1 MIRWKDYPIIGF
13 AKIEDSKSSSLI
25 YTSIERGLYMKL
37 SEPKRTGETP
47 FEEVLA
53 NRRSVREYSESL
65 LQLDE
70 ISQLLWSAYGISN
83 AKGLR
88 TAPSAR
94 EFYPLNIYL
103 AAERVSSLMPGLYRY
118 NSPKHSMDLVNE
130 GHWIDKIFETT
141 FNQTAVQQSA
151 AVFLFTG
158 DYTKP
163 LSEFGEVGKR
173 YVDMDLGHSAQNL
186 HLQATALNLG
196 TVEIAAFRPGELKN
210 LLSIP
215 ENEEPLYL
223 MPIGKPL

>member
-1 MIRWKDYPIIGF
+1 
-13 AKIEDSKSSSLI
+13 
-25 YTSIERGLYMKL
+25 MKL
-37 SEPKRTGETP
+37 SEPRRTGKTS

-53 NRRSVREYSESL
+53 NRRSVREYSEYPIR
-65 LQLDE
+65 LDE

-103 AAERVSSLMPGLYRY
+103 AAESVSSLMPGLYRY
-118 NSPKHSMDLVNE
+118 NSPEHALDLVTE
-130 GHWIDKIFETT
+130 GHWIDRIFETT
-141 FNQTAVQQSA
+141 FNQTAIQQSA

-158 DYTKP
+158 DYTKL

-196 TVEIAAFRPGELKN
+196 TVEIAAFRPEELKK
-210 LLSIP
+210 LLSLP
-215 ENEEPLYL
+215 ENEEPLYF
-223 MPIGKPL
+223 MPIGRPL